1 MSYMSIITKETLISN
16 YKRELVLR
24 EYSPRTVAMYG
35 RMLER
40 YLEYCGEHRSLARE
54 EKVRRWL
61 EHFGDREASR
71 SMSFAALKFFY
82 HDYLKMPL
90 TVFSI
95 RRKRRKSLPTVL
107 TKREVKELL
116 DAVNNRKHRLMLS
129 MLYGSGLRVGEL
141 VALNVGDVDLEEC
154 RLHVQRGKGGKD
166 RYVVLPRSL
175 VGELNSMI
183 GNRPG
188 RCPLF
193 VTRTGQRYI
202 VRSVQAVFEQALPKT
217 GIRKKSSCHTLRH
230 SFATHLLERGTDVR
244 VIQSQLGHQNL
255 KTTMTYTH
263 VTDDILKKVS
273 SPLDDS

>member
-1 MSYMSIITKETLISN
+1 
-16 YKRELVLR
+16 
-24 EYSPRTVAMYG
+24 
-35 RMLER
+35 
-40 YLEYCGEHRSLARE
+40 
-54 EKVRRWL
+54 
-61 EHFGDREASR
+61 
-71 SMSFAALKFFY
+71 
-82 HDYLKMPL
+82 
-90 TVFSI
+90 
-95 RRKRRKSLPTVL
+95 
-107 TKREVKELL
+107 
-116 DAVNNRKHRLMLS
+116 
-129 MLYGSGLRVGEL
+129 

-175 VGELNSMI
+175 VEELTALI

-193 VTRTGQRYI
+193 VTRTGRRYI
-202 VRSVQAVFEQALPKT
+202 IRSVQAVFERALPRT

-255 KTTMTYTH
+255 KTTMAYTH

-273 SPLDDS
+273 SPLDDR